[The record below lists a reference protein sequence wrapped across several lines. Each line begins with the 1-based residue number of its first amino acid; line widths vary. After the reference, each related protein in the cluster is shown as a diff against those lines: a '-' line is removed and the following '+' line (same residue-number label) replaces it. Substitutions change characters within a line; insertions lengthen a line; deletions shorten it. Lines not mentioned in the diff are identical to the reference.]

1 MLSNHLAMPTQTLA
15 DTAYANLRSRITSLE
30 IPPGSG
36 FTEGQIA
43 RELGLSKTPVR
54 EALTRLRFE
63 GLVLVDQK
71 VGYRASAVT
80 IKDAREFFA
89 LRTLL
94 EGEAARLAATQAV
107 DEEQLRTLDELCSSS
122 YSPVDAPSVDR
133 FLAANTRFH
142 IMIGRAG
149 GNERLTGMLEVMLVQ
164 MERLF
169 RIGLLLSSRA
179 EEIVHEHRDLVK
191 AIMAGDAELARQV
204 AVAQVHASQRM
215 VLDALISSSEVTTTP
230 IGMPSLKELRNG
242 HI

>member
-1 MLSNHLAMPTQTLA
+1 MPTHTLA
-15 DTAYANLRSRITSLE
+15 HTAYSTLRQRITSLQ
-30 IPPGSG
+30 IPPGNG
-36 FTEGQIA
+36 FTEGRIA
-43 RELGLSKTPVR
+43 AELGLSKTPVR

-63 GLVLVDQK
+63 GLVMVDQK

-80 IKDAREFFA
+80 IKGTREFFA

-107 DEEQLRTLDELCSSS
+107 EEEQLRALDELCSSS
-122 YSPVDAPSVDR
+122 YAPDDAASVDR
-133 FLAANTRFH
+133 FLAANTSFH

-149 GNERLTGMLEVMLVQ
+149 GNARLTGMLEVMLVE

-179 EEIVHEHRDLVK
+179 EEIVHEHRDLVN
-191 AIMAGDAELARQV
+191 AIMAGDEGLARQV

-230 IGMPSLKELRNG
+230 IGLSSLQESRDG